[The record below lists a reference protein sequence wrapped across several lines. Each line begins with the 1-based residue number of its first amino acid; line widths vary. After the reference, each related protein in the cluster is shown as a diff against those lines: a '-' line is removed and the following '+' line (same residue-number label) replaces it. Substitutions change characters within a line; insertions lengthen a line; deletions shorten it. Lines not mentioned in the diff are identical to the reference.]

1 MGRLIYHKDNFLSL
15 ELQYKKDEGWQP
27 CFNIPNVTLPT
38 VTYLGFSAH
47 TGEVSGISR
56 AVFSLMLDNHDI
68 ISVETRTI
76 YSLPIHGQGRPDP
89 KQGSNEQIKG
99 KGISK
104 PPKNLPKGDS
114 FGMALLRVIG
124 VLVIMGLL
132 YFGWTAYRVRQG
144 DRF

>member
-1 MGRLIYHKDNFLSL
+1 VKSAVYPALFVSL
-15 ELQYKKDEGWQP
+15 
-27 CFNIPNVTLPT
+27 T
-38 VTYLGFSAH
+38 
-47 TGEVSGISR
+47 
-56 AVFSLMLDNHDI
+56 LDNHDI
-68 ISVETRTI
+68 ISVETKTI

-89 KQGSNEQIKG
+89 ERESSEKTKG
-99 KGISK
+99 KGK
-104 PPKNLPKGDS
+104 PRPPKNLPKGDS